1 MQQAQYLVFP
11 CACCRYKYN
20 VDAPSRRALCDGR
33 QGKEYLEEL
42 GSKVMPST
50 TFSIQTK
57 RVLVAQVALCRGCC
71 CGAVQKGNPEVPVEW
86 MKDEWKKRGLKRSI
100 QLTISGCLGPCDLS
114 NVITIS
120 DASGSVWLGNIEHM
134 HQYQALVD
142 WASQLKDAGILLTL
156 PDELATSQFDPF
168 RPSGS

>member
-1 MQQAQYLVFP
+1 M
-11 CACCRYKYN
+11 
-20 VDAPSRRALCDGR
+20 
-33 QGKEYLEEL
+33 
-42 GSKVMPST
+42 
-50 TFSIQTK
+50 QTK

-86 MKDEWKKRGLKRSI
+86 IKDEWKKRALKKSI

-120 DASGSVWLGNIEHM
+120 DASGSVWLGNIRNM
-134 HQYQALVD
+134 NQYQALLD
-142 WASQLKDAGILLTL
+142 WASQCKVAGDLLPL
-156 PDELATSQFDPF
+156 PEELAASRFDPF